1 MKLTA
6 VFFLS
11 LITESVSFPWLHRDF
26 AENAKRGLD
35 IVKKDPELVSL
46 LKSIYQ
52 DQLQERD
59 DFFAAMADYTG
70 SCGDTEA
77 EFEPILEKRTTA
89 NCLPHT
95 LPDFLPSNITGL
107 KKFPEAAYPYKDP
120 APSDQRGPCPGMNTL
135 ANHGYI
141 PRNGITTVA
150 QTVVAA
156 ARVFNM
162 GADLTTFLAGG
173 SVLFAGDIPTMRY
186 SIGGADKRTNSA
198 GALGSA
204 LGTETG
210 LSGHLRFKEGDASGT
225 RCDFYLCDGDNH
237 NMNGSIFKDLQDK
250 AKTYGGG
257 QYNVKALIHHSA
269 AQYQNSRN
277 NNPNFYFLP
286 PSSALTIGATYFT
299 AGFFSNGTIGYGGV
313 ANEASIAS
321 FDGAYFNTNGTVS
334 YQPEQIPPQG
344 WYRRGFPMF
353 LSEGIDGIITL
364 YTGVAAILG
373 QPDLF
378 GANTGTAGDFNGQQS
393 LASFAGSGNYG
404 GTTVNGTICALE
416 GALYGDFVSE
426 FSNVLST
433 AVGALNTV
441 TSLFGQYGCP
451 VPSGAPAA
459 QGATTFPGYPKPSP
473 CTLNRMQNGLD
484 QCAPDTNTY
493 DRFNSKSVPFCL
505 NSPSKVAASSNPLP
519 VPGIF

>member
-1 MKLTA
+1 MKPSIVIL
-6 VFFLS
+6 LS
-11 LITESVSFPWLHRDF
+11 LASRSLSFPWLHADF
-26 AENAKRGLD
+26 ADNAKRGLEV
-35 IVKKDPELVSL
+35 VKKDPELVSL
-46 LKSIYQ
+46 LQSLYK

-59 DFFAAMADYTG
+59 EFLAAVK
-70 SCGDTEA
+70 SSTE
-77 EFEPILEKRTTA
+77 EHEDDSNSTFEKRATT

-107 KKFPEAAYPYKDP
+107 KKFPEAAYPYQDP
-120 APSDQRGPCPGMNTL
+120 KPTDQRGPCPGMNTL

-141 PRNGITTVA
+141 NRNGITTVA

-162 GADLTTFLAGG
+162 GADLATFLAGG
-173 SVLFAGDIPTMRY
+173 SVLFAGDVPTMQY
-186 SIGGADKRTNSA
+186 SIGGADARTNS
-198 GALGSA
+198 LGSLGGA

-237 NMNGSIFKDLQDK
+237 NLNGSIFLDMQDK

-257 QYNVKALIHHSA
+257 QYNVKALVHHSA
-269 AQYQNSRN
+269 AQYQNSRSK
-277 NNPNFYFLP
+277 NPNFYFLP
-286 PSSALTIGATYFT
+286 PSAALVIGATYFH
-299 AGFFSNGTIGYGGV
+299 AGFFSNGTIGFGGV

-321 FDGAYFNTNGTVS
+321 FDGTFFNANGTVS

-353 LSEGIDGIITL
+353 LSEGVDGIITF
-364 YTGVAAILG
+364 YSGIAEILG
-373 QPDLF
+373 QPELF
-378 GANTGTAGDFNGQQS
+378 GANTGTAGDFNGQAS
-393 LASFAGSGNYG
+393 LSSYGGNGNYG

-416 GALYGDFVSE
+416 ETLYANFINE

-433 AVGALNTV
+433 AVGALDTV
-441 TSLFGQYGCP
+441 TSIFGQYGCP

-459 QGATTFPGYPKPSP
+459 QADTTFPGYPKPSP
-473 CTLNRMQNGLD
+473 CTLNRMENGLD
-484 QCAPDTNTY
+484 QCSPDTNTY

-505 NSPSKVAASSNPLP
+505 NSPVKVAASSNPLP
-519 VPGIF
+519 VPGLI

>member
-107 KKFPEAAYPYKDP
+107 KKFPEAAHPYKDP

-162 GADLTTFLAGG
+162 GAYVCAQCG

-250 AKTYGGG
+250 AKTYG
-257 QYNVKALIHHSA
+257 
-269 AQYQNSRN
+269 
-277 NNPNFYFLP
+277 
-286 PSSALTIGATYFT
+286 GATYFT